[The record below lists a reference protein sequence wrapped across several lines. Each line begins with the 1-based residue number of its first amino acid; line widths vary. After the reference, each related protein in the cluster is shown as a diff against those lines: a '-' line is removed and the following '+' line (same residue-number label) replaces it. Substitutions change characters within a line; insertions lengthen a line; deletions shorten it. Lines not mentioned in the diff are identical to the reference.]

1 MPIKIRFFLILY
13 FFINHSIKAEF
24 VLASNNVT
32 IKCTSDAVGATGVV
46 NGKTYTKVN
55 RSTLQSM
62 INGGQDVSCGV
73 LQALLICRGFFK
85 TTKHLIKI

>member
-24 VLASNNVT
+24 VLASNNVN
-32 IKCTSDAVGATGVV
+32 KVYKRAVGATGVV

-62 INGGQDVSCGV
+62 INGGQDVSCV
-73 LQALLICRGFFK
+73 YFR
-85 TTKHLIKI
+85 HY